1 MFVTIYGRLS
11 CPYCVRAKNLAEK
24 LKNAVE
30 NFDYRYID
38 IIEQGMTKED
48 IAKII
53 GKPVHTVPQVLIDD
67 KSIGGCTDFLT
78 LLHEQF
84 PHIFCFF
91 FF

>member
-38 IIEQGMTKED
+38 IIEQGMTKEY

-67 KSIGGCTDFLT
+67 KSIGGCTDFEALM
-78 LLHEQF
+78 HEQF
-84 PHIFCFF
+84 PDIA
-91 FF
+91 

>member
-11 CPYCVRAKNLAEK
+11 CPYCVRAKTLAEK

-38 IIEQGMTKED
+38 TIEQGMSKED

-53 GKPVHTVPQVLIDD
+53 GKPVQTVPQILIDD
-67 KSIGGCTDFLT
+67 NPIGGCTDFEALMN
-78 LLHEQF
+78 EQF
-84 PHIFCFF
+84 GDID
-91 FF
+91 

>member
-67 KSIGGCTDFLT
+67 KSIGGCTDFEALM
-78 LLHEQF
+78 LLL
-84 PHIFCFF
+84 
-91 FF
+91 

>member
-24 LKNAVE
+24 LKNTVE

-53 GKPVHTVPQVLIDD
+53 GKPVQTVPQILIDE
-67 KSIGGCTDFLT
+67 KHIGGCIDFQAFV
-78 LLHEQF
+78 HEQF
-84 PHIFCFF
+84 GID
-91 FF
+91 

>member
-24 LKNAVE
+24 LKNTVE

-53 GKPVHTVPQVLIDD
+53 GKPVQTVPQILMKNTLAGVPTSKLSCMNNLVLTNF
-67 KSIGGCTDFLT
+67 SL
-78 LLHEQF
+78 
-84 PHIFCFF
+84 
-91 FF
+91 

>member
-24 LKNAVE
+24 LKNTVE

-48 IAKII
+48 IAKI
-53 GKPVHTVPQVLIDD
+53 
-67 KSIGGCTDFLT
+67 SLT
-78 LLHEQF
+78 SQRFSHYQRIIL
-84 PHIFCFF
+84 
-91 FF
+91 